1 VGSGQCVL
9 SPAVANMG
17 TRRLAKFKNAVW
29 QRLVEVVR
37 VLGIESGAG
46 ISQMC
51 PLIEPSSYT
60 VEQERHFNSF
70 R

>member
-1 VGSGQCVL
+1 
-9 SPAVANMG
+9 MG

-37 VLGIESGAG
+37 VLGMESGAG
-46 ISQMC
+46 ISQNV

-70 R
+70 SNIQECYP